1 MGQNGRALGRRGR
14 GRKNVADVITG
25 PLLSLWMAFSV
36 EENKGKRKG
45 RSGWRK
51 REREGVRGR
60 EETWRGIDVTSS

>member
-1 MGQNGRALGRRGR
+1 M
-14 GRKNVADVITG
+14 ADVITG